1 MAMTAGLVALAA
13 KVELQSSQCRALQCQ
28 LMFCQ
33 SFLKTVHGG
42 KIRVGSRFETP

>member
-33 SFLKTVHGG
+33 SLLKTVHGV

>member
-1 MAMTAGLVALAA
+1 MAMAAGLVALAA
-13 KVELQSSQCRALQCQ
+13 KVELQSSQCRALQRQ

-33 SFLKTVHGG
+33 SLLKTVHWV

>member
-1 MAMTAGLVALAA
+1 MAMAAGLVALAA
-13 KVELQSSQCRALQCQ
+13 KVELQSGQCRALQPQ

-33 SFLKTVHGG
+33 SLLKTVHWV

>member
-1 MAMTAGLVALAA
+1 MAMAAGLVALAA
-13 KVELQSSQCRALQCQ
+13 EVELQSSQCRALQCQ

-33 SFLKTVHGG
+33 SLLKTVHWV